1 MLAAVAV
8 IARSTGAWAQLRR
21 SRLKNTKLP
30 SRGRKRI
37 TARRERCSLHPGGTT
52 RAICVAEAKAAE
64 KRAKADASWST
75 KNTDQARND
84 ASLEYAE
91 ADYMVAKERCRE
103 QGGNARDICMEEAR
117 AAWAKAK
124 ADAKASATTGSVAK
138 ESSPNEETVQ
148 SGETPPAGER
158 AAARAQCDQMSGNA
172 REELFRRPNAL
183 AGCKSAVDELNH
195 LRIRRAVSGSHPV
208 LRDPLCT
215 LVAWQAGRR
224 VRAAVVLGARSCC

>member
-1 MLAAVAV
+1 MNRCMLGMVAV
-8 IARSTGAWAQLRR
+8 IALASTGAWAQAAPQSAEEYKAAVARAEADY
-21 SRLKNTKLP
+21 RL
-30 SRGRKRI
+30 
-37 TARRERCSLHPGGTT
+37 ARERCNTSGGTT
-52 RAICVAEAKAAE
+52 KAICVAEAKAAE
-64 KRAKADASWST
+64 KRAKADAMVAH

-124 ADAKASATTGSVAK
+124 ADAKASATTGSAAK

-172 REELFRRPNAL
+172 REECISAAERP
-183 AGCKSAVDELNH
+183 
-195 LRIRRAVSGSHPV
+195 
-208 LRDPLCT
+208 
-215 LVAWQAGRR
+215 GRM
-224 VRAAVVLGARSCC
+224 